1 MVRSA
6 INLSASH
13 TRENTD
19 PPPRARL
26 LDPTL
31 LLLLMPPTDFTE
43 LMLLSPMESTLS
55 MPQSTM
61 PSMPQFLDTLSMPQ
75 STMLSMPQFLAMLCM
90 LPQLTMPQSMLDM
103 LLMTLL
109 SLPHTPTPM
118 LLLMTTLVLLSS
130 RLRTTM
136 ELVLLMENTLSTFPT
151 AESNTSSTTP
161 MTMMVML
168 LMSPMRESHIT
179 LLLPQLL
186 TLSMPQFLPT
196 LSMPQ
201 LLLMP
206 QLMLFLVKL
215 NQLFQY
221 LLQLPP
227 KPIFIDIYR

>member
-1 MVRSA
+1 MG
-6 INLSASH
+6 
-13 TRENTD
+13 
-19 PPPRARL
+19 P
-26 LDPTL
+26 
-31 LLLLMPPTDFTE
+31 
-43 LMLLSPMESTLS
+43 
-55 MPQSTM
+55 
-61 PSMPQFLDTLSMPQ
+61 MPQFT
-75 STMLSMPQFLAMLCM
+75 MLCM

-109 SLPHTPTPM
+109 SLPHTLTPM

-130 RLRTTM
+130 RLRTMT

-161 MTMMVML
+161 TTMMVML

-179 LLLPQLL
+179 LPLPQLL
-186 TLSMPQFLPT
+186 
-196 LSMPQ
+196 
-201 LLLMP
+201 
-206 QLMLFLVKL
+206 LFLVKL

>member
-1 MVRSA
+1 MGS
-6 INLSASH
+6 
-13 TRENTD
+13 
-19 PPPRARL
+19 
-26 LDPTL
+26 TL
-31 LLLLMPPTDFTE
+31 LQLLP
-43 LMLLSPMESTLS
+43 
-55 MPQSTM
+55 
-61 PSMPQFLDTLSMPQ
+61 MPQFT
-75 STMLSMPQFLAMLCM
+75 MLCM

-130 RLRTTM
+130 RLRTMT
-136 ELVLLMENTLSTFPT
+136 ELVLLMENTLSTFLT

-161 MTMMVML
+161 PTMMVML

-186 TLSMPQFLPT
+186 TLSMPQLLPM